1 MPLSEVHAGMHC
13 TGLSVVRGTAISS
26 FDVEVLDVIA
36 GDPSEVGA
44 RILVRVSGPA
54 VDATGIGPGFSG
66 SPIVCDGRNAGAIS
80 EGIGEYG
87 NKVALA
93 TPIEEV
99 LRARPVAAAGA
110 RHAPGLL
117 RAPRPLEG
125 PLTVSGLSGSAQRL
139 LARAAARADRI
150 VLSAPPGPLG
160 GYPVQD
166 LQPGASVATV
176 ISTGDLG
183 LGAVGT
189 VTYRDGSQVYAFGHS
204 FQGVG
209 PRAGFLE
216 DAYVFTVVNN
226 PLGIPQGPMTYKL
239 ASAGGHPVGTLT
251 NDTLTG
257 VAGQLGGAPVSYPL
271 IVTARTPGSSAAT
284 TVESQLADER
294 ALGLQGQLGLLAPL
308 SVATALSRQF
318 DSNGPL
324 TISACF
330 SLAVAERRAPI
341 RFCNAYFDGV
351 SVLSD
356 LIAAGT
362 LVDRF
367 DLAPLHIRA
376 ARVSMTAARGVT
388 DEVLVGAHRP
398 ARARAGSRVRVR
410 LVLRRRRG
418 SVHSVT
424 VRVPVPRNLKPGR
437 RELLLAG
444 SGRPQLDQDVS
455 VELAVELAEF
465 GTEAGGEGEPHT
477 VRELAEALG
486 ELHRD
491 VGVVARFGHRD
502 PRLVLRSRDVR
513 FDGQALVSLRVARRA
528 P

>member
-1 MPLSEVHAGMHC
+1 MHC
-13 TGLSVVRGTAISS
+13 TGLSVIRGTAISS
-26 FDVEVLDVIA
+26 FDVEVIDVIA
-36 GDPSEVGA
+36 GEPSEVGA

-66 SPIVCDGRNAGAIS
+66 SPIICDGRNAGAIS

-87 NKVALA
+87 NKVGLA

-110 RHAPGLL
+110 RRAPGLL
-117 RAPRPLEG
+117 RAARPLEG
-125 PLTVSGLSGSAQRL
+125 PLTVSGLSRSAQRL

-166 LQPGASVATV
+166 LQPGASVATLL
-176 ISTGDLG
+176 STGDLG
-183 LGAVGT
+183 VGAVGT
-189 VTYRDGSQVYAFGHS
+189 VTYRDGNQVYAFGHG
-204 FQGVG
+204 FEGVG

-226 PLGIPQGPMTYKL
+226 PLGISEGPMTYKL
-239 ASAGGHPVGTLT
+239 ASAGGHTVGTLT

-271 IVTARTPGSSAAT
+271 TVAARTPGGSTVT

-294 ALGLQGQLGLLAPL
+294 ALGLQGQIGLLAPL

-324 TISACF
+324 TISACM
-330 SLAVAERRAPI
+330 SVAVAERRAPI

-351 SVLSD
+351 TVLSD
-356 LIAAGT
+356 LITAGS
-362 LVDRF
+362 LVDAF
-367 DLAPLHIRA
+367 DFAPLHIRSVRISMA
-376 ARVSMTAARGVT
+376 ATRGVT
-388 DEVLVGAHRP
+388 DEVLVGAHAP

-410 LVLRRRRG
+410 LVLRRQRG

-424 VRVPVPRNLKPGR
+424 VRMRVPRDLKPGR
-437 RELLLAG
+437 HELVLAG
-444 SGRPQLDQDVS
+444 SGRPPQDLDVS
-455 VELAVELAEF
+455 LPLAAVLTEF
-465 GTEAGGEGEPHT
+465 GSELEAGDEPHT
-477 VRELAEALG
+477 VQELAEEVGAL
-486 ELHRD
+486 HSD
-491 VGVVARFGHRD
+491 VGVVARFRHRA

-513 FDGQALVSLRVARRA
+513 FNGQAFVSLRVVRRA